1 MPVKIGKR
9 TYHDHDDAV
18 EAVKKWKK
26 PPKDPDAYVA
36 SIERKQRDD
45 KKAPSKKK

>member
-9 TYHDHDDAV
+9 IYHDHDDAV

-36 SIERKQRDD
+36 SIERKQRE
-45 KKAPSKKK
+45 KPATKKK